1 VLTVLYEKVF
11 KILIDFIVATI
22 QQHWLLIQ
30 STILFKVACIIYKVI
45 TTGQPSYLRTLLQYY
60 TPNHALRSVAQCLL
74 ERLLTALARRPGW
87 IGWIC
92 WTGPSGVLRVW
103 TSAATLCRRPYLHG

>member
-30 STILFKVACIIYKVI
+30 STILLKVACIIYKVI
-45 TTGQPSYLRTLLQYY
+45 TTGQPSYLRALIVLYDQLLNAY
-60 TPNHALRSVAQCLL
+60 
-74 ERLLTALARRPGW
+74 
-87 IGWIC
+87 
-92 WTGPSGVLRVW
+92 
-103 TSAATLCRRPYLHG
+103 